1 MNILRKH
8 FFDFPI
14 RVLIYREGSVI
25 VARALEFDLLG
36 YGKNENDAMQQLLE
50 SVKAQ
55 VSFCSSVNN
64 PEMALF
70 PAPKEY
76 LERWETAHMTS
87 TPTGEKALILVF
99 DKSGETLSPQCKFS
113 QVSSLEKRIDAIDL
127 TKRPKRQA
135 SPTPLRFSKSET

>member
-14 RVLIYREGSVI
+14 RVLIYGEGSVI

-36 YGKNENDAMQQLLE
+36 YGKNGNEALQQLLE

-55 VSFCSSVNN
+55 ISVCSSVNN

-70 PAPKEY
+70 RHP
-76 LERWETAHMTS
+76 RN
-87 TPTGEKALILVF
+87 IL
-99 DKSGETLSPQCKFS
+99 SGGKPSHGVNS
-113 QVSSLEKRIDAIDL
+113 NR
-127 TKRPKRQA
+127 
-135 SPTPLRFSKSET
+135 